1 MGTAPAN
8 TPPIVKWEQRFGA
21 ERAALEQARR
31 QLFYSVPNPE
41 NEVSPNAEV
50 EKKDFLP

>member
-1 MGTAPAN
+1 MGIATAN